1 MFKKDRFSIRKI
13 KGVVGSVFLG
23 SLLMASSVV
32 DAATYHYVDKEVIS
46 QEAKDLIQ
54 TGKPDGN
61 ELVYGL
67 VYQKNQLPQT
77 GTEAS
82 VLTAFGLLTVGS
94 LLLIYKRKKIASV
107 FLVGAMGLVVL
118 PSAGAVDPVATLA
131 PASREGVVEMEGYRY
146 VGYLSGDILKTLGLD
161 TVLEEDSAKPEE
173 VTVVEVENPQV
184 TTNQE
189 QDKPEN
195 RAVETEEAPKTE
207 ENPKEEQEPKS
218 EVKPTDETLPKVE
231 EGKEDS
237 AEPAPVKSE
246 SQPSD
251 KPAEESKVAT
261 PVEQPKVPEQPVQ
274 PTQPEQPRI
283 PKESSQPEDPK
294 EDKVSEE
301 TPKQED
307 AQPEVVE
314 TRDEASNQPV
324 EELKVETP
332 AVEKQTEP
340 AEEPKI
346 EQAGEPVAPS
356 EGEKAPVA
364 PEKQPEASKEEK
376 TAEET
381 PKQEE
386 QPVEAQVEPESQPT
400 ETSPAAQPAE
410 HQDEET
416 KVEQPAVEHK
426 TTPEEGVLNVIEVKS
441 EVIVTKEPV
450 PFKTVEQDDEN
461 LAKGK
466 TRVIREGVAGERTI
480 LTEVTTT
487 DGRQSSKVLEDTITT
502 NPVDEIKGVGTKEPV
517 DKSELKNQID
527 KASSVSPT
535 DYSTA
540 SYNALGSVLEAAK
553 GVYASDSVKQ
563 PEVDSETA
571 KLKDAIDALTV
582 DKTDLNKTIEDA
594 KSKTKEH
601 YSDASW
607 TNLQNV
613 LAEAKKVT
621 SKPEAKQSEV
631 NHIDEKLKSAIA
643 GLNTDK
649 TELEKQLNLV
659 NEKTQADH
667 STTSWNTL
675 EESKNAA
682 QTVKDKATS
691 TQAQIDEA
699 TKKLKAA
706 IDALSVDKTD
716 LNKTISDAKSKTKE
730 HYSDATWANL
740 QTVLAEAEKVTSNP
754 ATKQSEVNH
763 IDEKLKAAIAG
774 LNTDKTEL
782 EKQLADVKSKTAADY
797 STTSWNAL
805 EESKNVAQTVK
816 DNNKAT
822 QAQIDEAA
830 KKLKAA
836 ITDLNT
842 DKTELEKQLADA
854 QSKTATDYS
863 TVSWSALEEAK
874 NAAQAVEDNA
884 TATQAQIDDAAK
896 KLKSAI
902 DALTVDKTKL
912 QEQITRAETKQEADY
927 SPNTWNEFK
936 KAEIKAKEINNQTTP
951 LPKQS
956 KIDATTQALQDAIK
970 ALAVDKTALQTAI
983 NTANS
988 KRKEEYTTQTW
999 KSLEDT
1005 LTAAKSVNAD
1015 DATTQSKVNAATEKL
1030 EEAIKNLAPLTEKP
1044 VLKFVNTD
1052 KKVLDKEVVA
1062 KYSLENPTKT
1072 KIKSITATLKK
1083 DGQVVKTVNLTEN
1096 NLNALLD
1103 NVEYFKEYTLS
1114 TTMVYD
1120 RGNGQ
1125 EETETLEDK
1134 QIQLDLK
1141 KVEIKNIKETS
1152 LISVDDAGVET
1163 DSSLLSE
1170 NPTNVASLYLRVTT
1184 HDNKVTRLAVDKIE
1198 EVEKDGKTLYKV
1210 TAKAPDLVQRNADNT
1225 LSEEY
1230 VHYFEKQKAKE
1241 GNVYYNFNELVKDM
1255 QANPSGEFKL
1265 GADLNAAN
1273 VPTPNKQYVPGKFSG
1288 TLTSVD
1294 GKQYTIHNMARQL
1307 FDNIEGGTVKNI
1319 NLGNVNINMPW
1330 IENISALSRALKNG
1344 TVENVK
1350 VTGSILG
1357 KDGIA
1362 GIVNKGDI
1370 GGLLKNVAF
1379 IGKLT
1384 GVGNRPWDI
1393 GGIAGE
1399 LWRGNIKHAYVDAD
1413 ITADKARVGGLVAR
1427 TDNGSDPNGIDKYAS
1442 VRNAVTKGTINV
1454 KNPVDVGGFI
1464 SKNWTWGRVADTVSM
1479 MKVKNGEE
1487 FYGSRDLEAEDGYYT
1502 RNWIERNYVVK
1513 DVSEGSHS
1521 FKGSRSNRIQEIS
1534 LEEANK
1540 KIESFGITADKFE
1553 IKPLIEEKLNN
1564 TKPKADTY
1572 KDTQDYDASRELAYR
1587 NIEKLQPFYNKEW
1600 IVNQGN
1606 KLAADSHL
1614 MTKEV
1619 LSVTA
1624 MKGNAFVT
1632 ELADAD
1638 HILVH
1643 YADKTKD
1650 IFTVSLKESNVKQV
1664 KEYSI
1669 AELGEVVYTPNIVD
1683 KDRSDLINAIVEKL
1697 SPVELQSDPI
1707 YIHLNRTGPN
1717 KVNAIK
1723 NLYLEETFKEVKDN
1737 LAKFVKQLLEN
1748 EDHQLN
1754 TDESAKRA
1762 LIKKI
1767 DDNKAAVLLGLA
1779 YLNRYYGVKFDDFN
1793 IKELMLFKPDFYGKN
1808 VNVLDFLIKIGS
1820 KERNVKGD
1828 RTLEAYRETIGGV
1841 IGIGELNSFL
1851 DYNMRLFT
1859 EDTNLNDW
1867 FIKAT
1872 KDNVYIVEPKTTTP
1886 EFADKKHRA
1895 YEGLNNDMHGKMILP
1910 LLNLKDAHMF
1920 LISTYNTMAYS
1931 SFEKYGKNTAEEREA
1946 FKAEINKVAKGQQNY
1961 LDFWSRLSLDKVRN
1975 QLLKSNNMV
1984 PTPVLDN
1991 QNYKGISTDK
2001 YGHTN
2006 SGKDVAPIRELY
2018 GPTGRYHATDWRM
2031 GAVARIYGNP
2041 YKDDSVFFMVTDM
2054 ISDFGISAFTHETT
2068 HVNDRMVYLGGSRH
2082 REGTDLEAFAQGM
2095 LQTPS
2100 VSNPNGEYG
2109 ALGLNMAYERPNDG
2123 NQWYNTNPNDLTS
2136 RAEIDHYMKGFND
2149 TLMLLDYLE
2158 GEAVLD
2164 KHNKDLNNAWFKKVA
2179 KKLRNANTK
2188 NQYDEVRDLN
2198 AEEKE
2203 YNLTSVND
2211 LVDKNF
2217 MTKHG
2222 PGNGTYDPTGF
2233 GSAYVTVPITAGIY
2247 GANTSEGAPGAMS
2260 FKHNTFR
2267 MWGYF
2272 GYEKGFLNYASNMLK
2287 SESKKA
2293 GHATLGD
2300 DFIIKKVSDGKFS
2313 NLEDW
2318 KKAYFEEVVDK
2329 AKKGIQS
2336 IEIDSTIYNS
2346 YEDLKRAFA
2355 EAVDKDKAT
2364 LKTDK
2369 DGNKSV
2375 SMSNTV
2381 TLKEKLFKK
2390 LLQQTNSFK
2399 TSIFK

>member
-1 MFKKDRFSIRKI
+1 MKVFKKDRFSIRKI

-23 SLLMASSVV
+23 SLLMAPSVV

-189 QDKPEN
+189 QAKPEN

-207 ENPKEEQEPKS
+207 ENPKEEPKS

-307 AQPEVVE
+307 AQPEVVK
-314 TRDEASNQPV
+314 TKDEAANQPV
-324 EELKVETP
+324 EEPKVETP

-340 AEEPKI
+340 TEEPKV

-356 EGEKAPVA
+356 EGEKAPVS

-376 TAEET
+376 TAEEI

-571 KLKDAIDALTV
+571 KLKAAIDALTV

-682 QTVKDKATS
+682 QTVKD
-691 TQAQIDEA
+691 
-699 TKKLKAA
+699 
-706 IDALSVDKTD
+706 
-716 LNKTISDAKSKTKE
+716 
-730 HYSDATWANL
+730 
-740 QTVLAEAEKVTSNP
+740 
-754 ATKQSEVNH
+754 
-763 IDEKLKAAIAG
+763 
-774 LNTDKTEL
+774 
-782 EKQLADVKSKTAADY
+782 
-797 STTSWNAL
+797 
-805 EESKNVAQTVK
+805 
-816 DNNKAT
+816 NNKAT

-836 ITDLNT
+836 ITDLTT

-912 QEQITRAETKQEADY
+912 QEQIKDAEIKREADY

-1005 LTAAKSVNAD
+1005 LTAAKSVNTDKTA
-1015 DATTQSKVNAATEKL
+1015 TQSKVDEATRRL
-1030 EEAIKNLAPLTEKP
+1030 EEAIKNLVPLSAKP
-1044 VLKFVNTD
+1044 VLTFVNTD

-1062 KYSLENPTKT
+1062 KYSLENPTKA

-1125 EETETLEDK
+1125 EETETLED
-1134 QIQLDLK
+1134 QPIQLDLK

-1152 LISVDDAGVET
+1152 LISVDDEGVET

-1170 NPTNVASLYLRVTT
+1170 KPTNVASLYLRVTT

-1255 QANPSGEFKL
+1255 QDNPTGTFKL
-1265 GADLNAAN
+1265 GSSMNASN
-1273 VPTPNKQYVPGKFSG
+1273 VQPAGKSYVTNAFKG
-1288 TLTSVD
+1288 TLESTE
-1294 GKQYTIHNMARQL
+1294 GNKFAIHNITRPL
-1307 FDNIEGGTVKNI
+1307 FGNIEGGTVKN
-1319 NLGNVNINMPW
+1319 LLLEDVNIDMPGFNRVAP
-1330 IENISALSRALKNG
+1330 IAGVIKNNS

-1350 VTGSILG
+1350 VTGNVVG
-1357 KDGIA
+1357 GNDVA
-1362 GIVNKGDI
+1362 GIINKIDGS
-1370 GGLLKNVAF
+1370 GKVSNVAF
-1379 IGKLT
+1379 IGKIHAAGNKGWYLA
-1384 GVGNRPWDI
+1384 GVLGENWK
-1393 GGIAGE
+1393 GIVE
-1399 LWRGNIKHAYVDAD
+1399 KAYVDAE
-1413 ITADKARVGGLVAR
+1413 ITGNKAKAAGLVYSSQNGGNNHTLGREGVLRNSVAKGSIELKEAVQSGGLLGTNWALGAIE
-1427 TDNGSDPNGIDKYAS
+1427 DNI
-1442 VRNAVTKGTINV
+1442 T
-1454 KNPVDVGGFI
+1454 
-1464 SKNWTWGRVADTVSM
+1464 M
-1479 MKVKNGEE
+1479 MKVKTGEMV
-1487 FYGSRDLEAEDGYYT
+1487 FGHSDIDADDYFTYSRT
-1502 RNWIERNYVVK
+1502 KRNFSVEG
-1513 DVSEGSHS
+1513 VSEGNKSYNN
-1521 FKGSRSNRIQEIS
+1521 SRKIPSIS
-1534 LEEANK
+1534 QEEADK
-1540 KIESFGITADKFE
+1540 KIEAMGITADKFE
-1553 IKPLIEEKLNN
+1553 IAPLVEDSLNN
-1564 TKPKADTY
+1564 IRQKADTY

-1606 KLAADSHL
+1606 NLAADSHL

-1707 YIHLNRTGPN
+1707 YTHLNRTGPN

-2287 SESKKA
+2287 NESKKA

>member
-1 MFKKDRFSIRKI
+1 MKVFKKDRFSIRKI

-131 PASREGVVEMEGYRY
+131 PASREGVVEMDGYRY

-189 QDKPEN
+189 QAKPEN

-207 ENPKEEQEPKS
+207 ENPKEEPKS

-340 AEEPKI
+340 AEEPKV

-356 EGEKAPVA
+356 EGEKAPVS

-376 TAEET
+376 TAEEI

-540 SYNALGSVLEAAK
+540 SYNALGFVLEAAK

-571 KLKDAIDALTV
+571 KLKAAIDALTV

-763 IDEKLKAAIAG
+763 IDEKLKSAIAG

-836 ITDLNT
+836 ITDLTT

-912 QEQITRAETKQEADY
+912 QEQIKDAEIKREADY

-1005 LTAAKSVNAD
+1005 LTAAKSVNTDKTA
-1015 DATTQSKVNAATEKL
+1015 TQSKVDEATRRL
-1030 EEAIKNLAPLTEKP
+1030 EEAIKNLVPLSAKP
-1044 VLKFVNTD
+1044 VLTFVNTD

-1062 KYSLENPTKT
+1062 KYSLENPTKA

-1125 EETETLEDK
+1125 EETETLED
-1134 QIQLDLK
+1134 QPIQLDLK

-1152 LISVDDAGVET
+1152 LISVDDEGVET

-1170 NPTNVASLYLRVTT
+1170 KPTNVASLYLRVTT

-1255 QANPSGEFKL
+1255 QDNPTGTFKL
-1265 GADLNAAN
+1265 GSSMNASN
-1273 VPTPNKQYVPGKFSG
+1273 VQPAGKSYVTNAFKG
-1288 TLTSVD
+1288 TLESTE
-1294 GKQYTIHNMARQL
+1294 GNKFAIHNITRPL
-1307 FDNIEGGTVKNI
+1307 FGNIEGGTVKN
-1319 NLGNVNINMPW
+1319 LLLEDVNIDMPGFNRVAP
-1330 IENISALSRALKNG
+1330 IAGVIKNNS

-1350 VTGSILG
+1350 VTGNVVG
-1357 KDGIA
+1357 GNDVA
-1362 GIVNKGDI
+1362 GIINKIDGS
-1370 GGLLKNVAF
+1370 GKVSNVAF
-1379 IGKLT
+1379 IGKIHAAGNKGWYLA
-1384 GVGNRPWDI
+1384 GVLGENWK
-1393 GGIAGE
+1393 GIVE
-1399 LWRGNIKHAYVDAD
+1399 KAYVDAE
-1413 ITADKARVGGLVAR
+1413 ITGNKAKAAGLVYSSQNGGNNHTLGREGVLRNSVAKGSIELKEAVQSGGLLGTNWALGAIE
-1427 TDNGSDPNGIDKYAS
+1427 DNI
-1442 VRNAVTKGTINV
+1442 T
-1454 KNPVDVGGFI
+1454 
-1464 SKNWTWGRVADTVSM
+1464 M
-1479 MKVKNGEE
+1479 MKVKTGEMV
-1487 FYGSRDLEAEDGYYT
+1487 FGHSDIDADDYFTYSRT
-1502 RNWIERNYVVK
+1502 KRNFSVEG
-1513 DVSEGSHS
+1513 VSEGNKSYNN
-1521 FKGSRSNRIQEIS
+1521 SRKIPSIS
-1534 LEEANK
+1534 QEEADK
-1540 KIESFGITADKFE
+1540 KIEAMGITADKFE
-1553 IKPLIEEKLNN
+1553 IAPLVEDSLNN
-1564 TKPKADTY
+1564 IRQKADTY

-1707 YIHLNRTGPN
+1707 YTHLNRTGPN

-2287 SESKKA
+2287 NESKKA